1 MKKYILPVVL
11 LALLAGCGKV
21 KVSEVDSH
29 IEIVS
34 GTASSTTKEVTTSEA
49 GTTTDD
55 DDKKTTTTKKTGEKI
70 SGTTTTAAKATG
82 RVVTRA
88 SGGNSTVHGTTRVVP
103 TAPRSTSRTT
113 TSASSTHQPTTEPA
127 TYDHKDYSSVTFD
140 FKSSKPDKIE
150 VIRPYS
156 DGKSRSCQTLS
167 VDTAEIKEKLEKN
180 SNMTINDFIKKED
193 FDGDGYPDLY
203 VKEKTADINNLNTTG
218 KYFKYDPE
226 KGIYVDWDELNAIK
240 FEADVRESSNKLMVI
255 EKIDGIDY
263 YQKYYE
269 WNSQNQLV
277 LKECDYWYNL
287 KENGVPVENEYKQLV
302 MHIEYTY
309 YDENGNVISRETR
322 DSKGN
327 LVGENTQPASEEP
340 NEE

>member
-34 GTASSTTKEVTTSEA
+34 GTASSTTKEVMTSET

-140 FKSSKPDKIE
+140 FKSEKPDKIE

-180 SNMTINDFIKKED
+180 SNKTINDFLEKAD
-193 FDGDGYPDLY
+193 YDGDGYPDLF
-203 VKEKTADINNLNTTG
+203 VKEKEDELNTSG

-226 KGIYVDWDELNAIK
+226 KGKYESWEELNALKYEIK
-240 FEADVRESSNKLMVI
+240 KDTASNRLIVLDKKEDKIEYEKKSFEWNAQNKLVLREYI
-255 EKIDGIDY
+255 HQYTSNGDILIDY
-263 YQKYYE
+263 I
-269 WNSQNQLV
+269 N
-277 LKECDYWYNL
+277 
-287 KENGVPVENEYKQLV
+287 
-302 MHIEYTY
+302 
-309 YDENGNVISRETR
+309 YDENGTEISRETR
-322 DSKGN
+322 DSEGN
-327 LVGENTQPASEEP
+327 LVGENTQPTSEEP

>member
-34 GTASSTTKEVTTSEA
+34 GTASSTTKEVTTSET

-103 TAPRSTSRTT
+103 TAPRTTSRTT
-113 TSASSTHQPTTEPA
+113 TSAASTQPTTEPA

-140 FKSSKPDKIE
+140 FKSDKPDKIE

-180 SNMTINDFIKKED
+180 SNKTINDFLEKAD
-193 FDGDGYPDLY
+193 FDGDGYPDLF
-203 VKEKTADINNLNTTG
+203 VKEKEDELNTSG

-226 KGIYVDWDELNAIK
+226 KGKYESWEELNALKYEIK
-240 FEADVRESSNKLMVI
+240 KDTASNRLIVLDKKEDKIEYEKKSFEWNAQNKLVLREYI
-255 EKIDGIDY
+255 HQYTSNGDILIDY
-263 YQKYYE
+263 I
-269 WNSQNQLV
+269 N
-277 LKECDYWYNL
+277 
-287 KENGVPVENEYKQLV
+287 
-302 MHIEYTY
+302 
-309 YDENGNVISRETR
+309 YDENGTEISRETR
-322 DSKGN
+322 DSEGN
-327 LVGENTQPASEEP
+327 LVGENTQPTSEEP
-340 NEE
+340 TEE

>member
-34 GTASSTTKEVTTSEA
+34 GTASSTTKEVTTSET
-49 GTTTDD
+49 GKTTDD

-103 TAPRSTSRTT
+103 TAPRTTSRTT
-113 TSASSTHQPTTEPA
+113 TSAASTQQPTTEPA

-140 FKSSKPDKIE
+140 FKSDKPDKIE

-180 SNMTINDFIKKED
+180 SNKTINDFLEKVD
-193 FDGDGYPDLY
+193 FDGDGYPDLF
-203 VKEKTADINNLNTTG
+203 VKEKEDELNTSG
-218 KYFKYDPE
+218 KYFKYDPD
-226 KGIYVDWDELNAIK
+226 KGIYTPWEELNALKYEIK
-240 FEADVRESSNKLMVI
+240 KDTASNRLIVLDKKEDKIEYEKKSFEWNAQNKLVLREYI
-255 EKIDGIDY
+255 HQYTRNGDILIDY
-263 YQKYYE
+263 I
-269 WNSQNQLV
+269 N
-277 LKECDYWYNL
+277 
-287 KENGVPVENEYKQLV
+287 
-302 MHIEYTY
+302 
-309 YDENGNVISRETR
+309 YDENGTEISRETR
-322 DSKGN
+322 DSEGN
-327 LVGENTQPASEEP
+327 LVGENTQPTSEEP

>member
-34 GTASSTTKEVTTSEA
+34 GTASSSTKEVTTSET

-103 TAPRSTSRTT
+103 TAPRTASRTT
-113 TSASSTHQPTTEPA
+113 TSAASTQQPATEPA

-140 FKSSKPDKIE
+140 FKSDKPDKIE

-180 SNMTINDFIKKED
+180 SNKTINDFLEKAD
-193 FDGDGYPDLY
+193 YDGDGYPDLF
-203 VKEKTADINNLNTTG
+203 VKEKEDELNTSG

-226 KGIYVDWDELNAIK
+226 KGKYESWEELNALKYEIK
-240 FEADVRESSNKLMVI
+240 KDTASNRLIVLDKKEDKIEYEKKSFEWNAQNKLVLREYI
-255 EKIDGIDY
+255 HQYTSNGDILIDY
-263 YQKYYE
+263 I
-269 WNSQNQLV
+269 N
-277 LKECDYWYNL
+277 
-287 KENGVPVENEYKQLV
+287 
-302 MHIEYTY
+302 
-309 YDENGNVISRETR
+309 YDENGTEISRETR
-322 DSKGN
+322 DSEGN
-327 LVGENTQPASEEP
+327 LVGENTQPTSEEP

>member
-1 MKKYILPVVL
+1 MKVTGITPRGYCKGVVRAINIAKKATQDVTKQPLYILGMIVHNEYIVNALKEMGAITIEDAHKTRLEL
-11 LALLAGCGKV
+11 L
-21 KVSEVDSH
+21 D
-29 IEIVS
+29 EI
-34 GTASSTTKEVTTSEA
+34 
-49 GTTTDD
+49 D
-55 DDKKTTTTKKTGEKI
+55 
-70 SGTTTTAAKATG
+70 
-82 RVVTRA
+82 
-88 SGGNSTVHGTTRVVP
+88 HGTVIITAHGAGDVVSQK
-103 TAPRSTSRTT
+103 AREKGLDVID
-113 TSASSTHQPTTEPA
+113 ASCLDVIKTH
-127 TYDHKDYSSVTFD
+127 D
-140 FKSSKPDKIE
+140 
-150 VIRPYS
+150 
-156 DGKSRSCQTLS
+156 L
-167 VDTAEIKEKLEKN
+167 IKEELAKGYEILYIGKKN
-180 SNMTINDFIKKED
+180 HPEAEGAMLIDPEHMHLIAKKED

-340 NEE
+340 KEE

>member
-34 GTASSTTKEVTTSEA
+34 GTASSTIKEVTTSET

-103 TAPRSTSRTT
+103 TAPRTSSRTT
-113 TSASSTHQPTTEPA
+113 TSASSIQQPTTEPA

-140 FKSSKPDKIE
+140 FKSDKPDKIE

-180 SNMTINDFIKKED
+180 SNKTINDFLEKAD
-193 FDGDGYPDLY
+193 YDGDGYPDLF
-203 VKEKTADINNLNTTG
+203 VKEKEDELNTSG

-226 KGIYVDWDELNAIK
+226 KGKYESWEELNALKYEIK
-240 FEADVRESSNKLMVI
+240 KDTASNRLIVLDKKEDKIEYEKKSFEWNAQNKLVLREYI
-255 EKIDGIDY
+255 HQYTSNGDILIDY
-263 YQKYYE
+263 I
-269 WNSQNQLV
+269 N
-277 LKECDYWYNL
+277 
-287 KENGVPVENEYKQLV
+287 
-302 MHIEYTY
+302 
-309 YDENGNVISRETR
+309 YDENGTEISRETR
-322 DSKGN
+322 DSEGN
-327 LVGENTQPASEEP
+327 LVGENTQPTSEEP

>member
-21 KVSEVDSH
+21 KDVSETDSH

-34 GTASSTTKEVTTSEA
+34 GTASSTTKEAATSE
-49 GTTTDD
+49 TTTDD
-55 DDKKTTTTKKTGEKI
+55 DGKKTTTTKKAGEKI

-88 SGGNSTVHGTTRVVP
+88 SGGNSVVHGTTRVVP
-103 TAPRSTSRTT
+103 TAPRTTSRTT

-140 FKSSKPDKIE
+140 FKSDKPDKIE

-156 DGKSRSCQTLS
+156 DGRSRSCQTLN
-167 VDTAEIKEKLEKN
+167 VDTTEIKEELEKN
-180 SNMTINDFIKKED
+180 SNKTINDFLEKVD
-193 FDGDGYPDLY
+193 FDGDGYPDLF
-203 VKEKTADINNLNTTG
+203 VKEKEDELKNTSG
-218 KYFKYDPE
+218 KYFKYDSDE
-226 KGIYVDWDELNAIK
+226 GKYTVWEELNALKYEIK
-240 FEADVRESSNKLMVI
+240 KDTASNRLVVL

-263 YQKYYE
+263 IQKFYE
-269 WNSQNQLV
+269 WNNNQLI
-277 LKECDYWYNL
+277 LREYNYQYNL
-287 KENGVPVENEYKQLV
+287 KENGNPVEEDGKLVVYKDY
-302 MHIEYTY
+302 IF
-309 YDENGNVISRETR
+309 YDENGNEISRETR

-327 LVGENTQPASEEP
+327 LVGENNQPTSEEP

>member
-34 GTASSTTKEVTTSEA
+34 GTASSTTKEVMTSETD
-49 GTTTDD
+49 TTTDD

-103 TAPRSTSRTT
+103 TAPRTASRTT
-113 TSASSTHQPTTEPA
+113 TSAASTQQPATEPA

-140 FKSSKPDKIE
+140 FKSDKPDKIE

-180 SNMTINDFIKKED
+180 SNKTINDFLEKAD
-193 FDGDGYPDLY
+193 YDGDGYPDLF
-203 VKEKTADINNLNTTG
+203 VKEKEDELNTSG

-226 KGIYVDWDELNAIK
+226 KGKYESWEELNALKYEIK
-240 FEADVRESSNKLMVI
+240 KDTASNRLIVLDKKEDKIEYEKKSFEWNAQNKLVLREYI
-255 EKIDGIDY
+255 HQYTSNGDILIDY
-263 YQKYYE
+263 I
-269 WNSQNQLV
+269 N
-277 LKECDYWYNL
+277 
-287 KENGVPVENEYKQLV
+287 
-302 MHIEYTY
+302 
-309 YDENGNVISRETR
+309 YDENGTEISRETR
-322 DSKGN
+322 DSEGN
-327 LVGENTQPASEEP
+327 LVGENTQPTSEEP

>member
-34 GTASSTTKEVTTSEA
+34 GTASSTTKEVTTSKTE
-49 GTTTDD
+49 TTKESG
-55 DDKKTTTTKKTGEKI
+55 DKKTTTTKKAGEKI
-70 SGTTTTAAKATG
+70 SGTTTTAAKASG

-88 SGGNSTVHGTTRVVP
+88 SGGNSVIHGTTRIVP

-113 TSASSTHQPTTEPA
+113 TSATSTQQPSTQPA

-140 FKSSKPDKIE
+140 FKSDKPDKIE

-180 SNMTINDFIKKED
+180 SNKTINDFLEKAD
-193 FDGDGYPDLY
+193 YDGDGYPDLF
-203 VKEKTADINNLNTTG
+203 VKEKEDELNTSG

-226 KGIYVDWDELNAIK
+226 KGKYESWEELNVLKYEIK
-240 FEADVRESSNKLMVI
+240 KDTASNRLIVLDKKEDKIEYEKKSFEWNAQNKLVLREYI
-255 EKIDGIDY
+255 HQYTSNGDILIDY
-263 YQKYYE
+263 I
-269 WNSQNQLV
+269 N
-277 LKECDYWYNL
+277 
-287 KENGVPVENEYKQLV
+287 
-302 MHIEYTY
+302 
-309 YDENGNVISRETR
+309 YDENGTEISRETR
-322 DSKGN
+322 DSEGN
-327 LVGENTQPASEEP
+327 LVGENTQPTSEEP

>member
-34 GTASSTTKEVTTSEA
+34 GTASSTTKEVTTSET

-103 TAPRSTSRTT
+103 TAPRTASRTT
-113 TSASSTHQPTTEPA
+113 TSAASTQQPATEPA

-140 FKSSKPDKIE
+140 FKSDKPDKIE

-180 SNMTINDFIKKED
+180 SNKTINDFLEKAD
-193 FDGDGYPDLY
+193 YDGDGYPDLF
-203 VKEKTADINNLNTTG
+203 VKEKEDELNTSG

-226 KGIYVDWDELNAIK
+226 KGKYESWEELNALKYEIK
-240 FEADVRESSNKLMVI
+240 KDTASNRLIVLDKKEDKIEYEKKSFEWNAQNKLVLREYI
-255 EKIDGIDY
+255 HQYTSNGDILIDY
-263 YQKYYE
+263 I
-269 WNSQNQLV
+269 N
-277 LKECDYWYNL
+277 
-287 KENGVPVENEYKQLV
+287 
-302 MHIEYTY
+302 
-309 YDENGNVISRETR
+309 YDENGTEISRETR
-322 DSKGN
+322 DSEGN
-327 LVGENTQPASEEP
+327 LVGENTQPTSEEP

>member
-34 GTASSTTKEVTTSEA
+34 GTASSTTKEVTTSET

-193 FDGDGYPDLY
+193 FDGDGYPDLF
-203 VKEKTADINNLNTTG
+203 VKEKEDELNTSG

-226 KGIYVDWDELNAIK
+226 KGKYESWEELNALKYEIK
-240 FEADVRESSNKLMVI
+240 KDTASNRLIVLDKKEDKIEYEKKSFEWNAQNKLVLREYI
-255 EKIDGIDY
+255 HQYTSNGDILIDY
-263 YQKYYE
+263 I
-269 WNSQNQLV
+269 N
-277 LKECDYWYNL
+277 
-287 KENGVPVENEYKQLV
+287 
-302 MHIEYTY
+302 
-309 YDENGNVISRETR
+309 YDENGTEISRETR
-322 DSKGN
+322 DSEGN
-327 LVGENTQPASEEP
+327 LVGENTQPTSEEP

>member
-34 GTASSTTKEVTTSEA
+34 GTASSTTKEVMTSET

-113 TSASSTHQPTTEPA
+113 TSASSTQQPTTEPA

-180 SNMTINDFIKKED
+180 SNMTINDFLEKAD
-193 FDGDGYPDLY
+193 YDGDGYPDLF
-203 VKEKTADINNLNTTG
+203 VKEKEDELNTSG

-226 KGIYVDWDELNAIK
+226 KGKYESWEELNALKYEIK
-240 FEADVRESSNKLMVI
+240 FQESTGRLIVLEN
-255 EKIDGIDY
+255 IDGVAY
-263 YQKYYE
+263 KRKYYE
-269 WNSQNQLV
+269 WNNNKLILREYDHQYTYL
-277 LKECDYWYNL
+277 
-287 KENGVPVENEYKQLV
+287 ENGQPVEDNGEYV
-302 MHIEYTY
+302 RHIEYIY
-309 YDENGNVISRETR
+309 YDENGNEVSRETR

-327 LVGENTQPASEEP
+327 LVGENTQPTSEEP